1 MYSTCYHC
9 RRSLGANE
17 AIEALPI
24 GRRLAFDA
32 RNGRLW
38 VVCRSCERWN
48 LTPFETR
55 WEAIEQAERA
65 FRDTRVRVSTD
76 QIGLARLGDGTE
88 LVRVGAPLRPEFAAW
103 RYGDQFGRRRRR
115 AILTGVGLAA
125 GGGLAIA
132 GAAALGVTIGAL
144 LPIAHALNMTTLLVR
159 QNQLGRE
166 FPMPNGGRFLP
177 IGQPRLIESGP
188 AQWGI
193 DIGYAMK
200 REAGDLSGPKRFS
213 LFGEGK
219 NEQGRVQLYG
229 EEALPLLREYLPRIN
244 QTGAPGAR
252 VNDAVKLLDTVGAA
266 EDFPRWAAS
275 MRREWSA
282 KSTWGDMGDIAYIP
296 APARLALEMA
306 LHEDTERRAM
316 EGELHLL
323 EQAWHEAEKIAK
335 IADNMFTPAQIESRL
350 DVLRGNRSSAPHD
363 TP

>member
-9 RRSLGANE
+9 RRPLGANE
-17 AIEALPI
+17 SIEALPI

-32 RNGRLW
+32 RAGRLW
-38 VVCRSCERWN
+38 VVCRGCERWN

-65 FRDTRVRVSTD
+65 FRATRVRVSTD
-76 QIGLARLGDGTE
+76 NIGLARLSDGTE
-88 LVRVGAPLRPEFAAW
+88 LVRVGVPLRPEFAAW
-103 RYGDQFGRRRRR
+103 RYGDQFGRRRRNTMLAGAGI
-115 AILTGVGLAA
+115 AIGAGFVVAGAAAIGVGLAA
-125 GGGLAIA
+125 
-132 GAAALGVTIGAL
+132 ALPAL
-144 LPIAHALNMTTLLVR
+144 HALNLYALLGR
-159 QNQLGRE
+159 QTRLGRE
-166 FPMPNGGRFLP
+166 FTLPDGGRFLP

-188 AQWGI
+188 ARWGI

-229 EEALPLLREYLPRIN
+229 HDALPLLREFLPRIN
-244 QTGAPGAR
+244 RTGALGGR
-252 VNDAVKLLDTVGAA
+252 VNDAVKLLENVGAA
-266 EDFPRWAAS
+266 GDFPRWAAS
-275 MRREWSA
+275 MRRQWSA

-306 LHEDTERRAM
+306 LHEDSERRAL

-323 EQAWHEAEKIAK
+323 ESAWREAEEIAK
-335 IADNMFTPAQIESRL
+335 IADNMFTPVQIESRIES
-350 DVLRGNRSSAPHD
+350 LRGNSSSGP
-363 TP
+363 TE